1 MKTNLNGYFL
11 LYNAS
16 IFSCQRHIGCL
27 FGVDEGS
34 EAKFRRA
41 AETKREAGF
50 KLRERNDPL
59 IGNLQ
64 QFRCIR
70 FFTSRSLFAF

>member
-34 EAKFRRA
+34 EVQA
-41 AETKREAGF
+41 
-50 KLRERNDPL
+50 
-59 IGNLQ
+59 
-64 QFRCIR
+64 
-70 FFTSRSLFAF
+70 SR